1 MVKKKKSFVFL
12 PLSSNNDNSPLDDG
26 KGLCGGDDVGG
37 VRERGLI
44 GDLRE
49 KLQQVRK
56 KKKKNIIFFYFIWF
70 DNQ

>member
-56 KKKKNIIFFYFIWF
+56 KKKCCDSGTTKG
-70 DNQ
+70 